1 MAYGDHILA
10 TGGGGTGYFEQM
22 LGRFLYERHFQGK
35 APVLD
40 LAAGRCWFVRQNVR
54 DIQAVDLAP
63 ELVAHYSAQGIQI
76 TEGSAYSIPHP
87 DATFAAVFCCWLFEH
102 LDAPDAAMREIYRV
116 LQPGGMCFLVVP
128 SEHQLGRGFF
138 DDYTHLR
145 PYTHNSLLQ
154 LARSNG
160 FNAPVISHLPY
171 TRFWGRLI
179 PTLGH
184 KRALV
189 WLRLADRWLRLM
201 GIVNKNMLTLRCY
214 R

>member
-10 TGGGGTGYFEQM
+10 TGGGGVGHFELM

-40 LAAGRCWFVRQNVR
+40 LAAGRCWFTRQNVR
-54 DIQAVDLAP
+54 DIQALDIAP
-63 ELVAHYSAQGIQI
+63 ELVEHYSAQGIQI
-76 TEGSAYSIPHP
+76 TEGSAYAIPHP

-102 LDAPDAAMREIYRV
+102 LDAPDAAMREIHRV
-116 LQPGGMCFLVVP
+116 LQPKGMCFLVVP
-128 SEHQLGRGFF
+128 SEHQLTKGFF

-145 PYTHNSLLQ
+145 PYTRNSLVQ
-154 LARSNG
+154 LACSNG
-160 FNAPVISHLPY
+160 FSAPVISHLPY

-179 PTLGH
+179 PALGQQ
-184 KRALV
+184 RALM
-189 WLRLADRWLRLM
+189 WLRLADRWLRPLW
-201 GIVNKNMLTLRCY
+201 IVNRNMLTLTCY